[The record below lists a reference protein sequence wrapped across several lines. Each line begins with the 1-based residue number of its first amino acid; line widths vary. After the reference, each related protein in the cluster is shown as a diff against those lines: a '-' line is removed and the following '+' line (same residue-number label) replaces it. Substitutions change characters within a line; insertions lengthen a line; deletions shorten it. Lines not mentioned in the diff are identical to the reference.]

1 MKRLIISYA
10 AATGAQAQTLKLHAS
25 GTGGVAALSEAL
37 TDDMIGYCLVRET
50 DTFDNSVTVKFVF
63 IFWLGD
69 SANRMQKA
77 RTSTHMG
84 YIKSFIGVRD
94 QKTNFSP
101 SFSKN
106 YVLKP

>member
-1 MKRLIISYA
+1 MILSYA

-69 SANRMQKA
+69 TANRMQKA

-94 QKTNFSP
+94 QKFLFFEIAVKKLVS
-101 SFSKN
+101 
-106 YVLKP
+106 